1 MHYCCYYLHFRVFSA
16 VVFTAL
22 TMGRA
27 SSFAPDAQ
35 KAQLSAARIFNLAN
49 REPEIDNYDTDGEK
63 MVKMVKFNPKNSNRI
78 YIEALFSFT
87 H

>member
-1 MHYCCYYLHFRVFSA
+1 
-16 VVFTAL
+16 
-22 TMGRA
+22 MGRA

-63 MVKMVKFNPKNSNRI
+63 LVKNSKKLVLESDINMF
-78 YIEALFSFT
+78 LPSVS
-87 H
+87 

>member
-1 MHYCCYYLHFRVFSA
+1 
-16 VVFTAL
+16 
-22 TMGRA
+22 MGRA

-63 MVKMVKFNPKNSNRI
+63 MVKMVKFNPKNSDRI
-78 YIEALFSFT
+78 LYRNFVLFHSLGDYYWT
-87 H
+87 Y